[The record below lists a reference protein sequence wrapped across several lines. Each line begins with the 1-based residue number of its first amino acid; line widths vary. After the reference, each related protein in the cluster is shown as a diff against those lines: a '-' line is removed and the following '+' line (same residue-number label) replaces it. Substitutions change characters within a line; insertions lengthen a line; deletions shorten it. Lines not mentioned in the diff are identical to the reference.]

1 MATSIVSISNL
12 ALQKLGAG
20 SIASMDEDS
29 REARVMNACYE
40 PLRDREL
47 RAHAWNFSI
56 KRTTLAPSATTPDF
70 DFTYAFPV
78 PSDMLRLL
86 PPARAGLDWTI
97 EQLNGTP
104 HILTNDGNTLE
115 IRYVAKVTDP
125 AIFDAL
131 FVDMLAC
138 KMAWHSC
145 ETITQSNTKKADIQ
159 QEYKDARAE
168 ARKINAFE
176 QPVPEESEPPWL
188 TARRTGP
195 GASNFLTF
203 GV

>member
-1 MATSIVSISNL
+1 MATSVVSVSNL

-20 SIASMDEDS
+20 SIVSMDEDS
-29 REARVMNACYE
+29 REARAANACYE

-47 RAHAWNFSI
+47 RAHAWNFAI

-78 PSDMLRLL
+78 PSDLLRLL
-86 PPARAGLDWTI
+86 PPARTGLDWTI
-97 EQLNGTP
+97 ENLNGTP
-104 HILTNDGNTLE
+104 HIHTNDGDTLE
-115 IRYVAKVTDP
+115 IRYVARMTDP
-125 AIFDAL
+125 TQFDAL
-131 FVDMLAC
+131 FVEMLAA
-138 KMAWHSC
+138 KMAWHMC
-145 ETITQSNTKKADIQ
+145 EGLTQSNTKKADIQ
-159 QEYKDARAE
+159 QEYKDLRAE

-188 TARRTGP
+188 AARRTGP
-195 GASNFLTF
+195 GSANYLTW